1 MQWYTCKSL
10 LNTLGRAVE
19 QLAGALPL
27 SSTQASKSQHSR
39 SKFKSHALPARKVM
53 NIEYYQLSCLESRF
67 TTTPKTARC
76 CRKRV
81 MDIPARPEVS
91 CLSLT
96 IHIIKEFTT
105 ITMHRESGESLAP
118 RAESIKLMWRVM
130 ACGSVLKAV
139 SSNFFYMYE
148 VGILVIHF
156 HNFSRQRSA
165 VVKSPNGNLRIN
177 FRYASSTQN

>member
-1 MQWYTCKSL
+1 MFLQPTWTPAEFYDNKWALMQWYTCKSL

-76 CRKRV
+76 CRKESWIFLLGPRWVACHLLYTSLKSLPPLLCIARAARV
-81 MDIPARPEVS
+81 W
-91 CLSLT
+91 L
-96 IHIIKEFTT
+96 
-105 ITMHRESGESLAP
+105 RE
-118 RAESIKLMWRVM
+118 
-130 ACGSVLKAV
+130 
-139 SSNFFYMYE
+139 
-148 VGILVIHF
+148 
-156 HNFSRQRSA
+156 QR
-165 VVKSPNGNLRIN
+165 
-177 FRYASSTQN
+177 ASSSCGGSWLVVVF

>member
-27 SSTQASKSQHSR
+27 PSTQASKSQHSR
-39 SKFKSHALPARKVM
+39 SKFKSHALPARKDM
-53 NIEYYQLSCLESRF
+53 NIEYYQLSCLKSGF
-67 TTTPKTARC
+67 QLLTTTPKTARC

-96 IHIIKEFTT
+96 IRVIKEFTT
-105 ITMHRESGESLAP
+105 ITMHRTEL
-118 RAESIKLMWRVM
+118 
-130 ACGSVLKAV
+130 V
-139 SSNFFYMYE
+139 SR
-148 VGILVIHF
+148 
-156 HNFSRQRSA
+156 RQT
-165 VVKSPNGNLRIN
+165 L
-177 FRYASSTQN
+177 TQERRD